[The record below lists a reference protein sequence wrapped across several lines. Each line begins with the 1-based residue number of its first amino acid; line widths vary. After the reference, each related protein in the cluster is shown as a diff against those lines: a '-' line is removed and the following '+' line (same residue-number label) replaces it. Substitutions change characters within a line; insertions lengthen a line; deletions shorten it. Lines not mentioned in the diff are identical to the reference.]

1 MWLNKGEGKIIIN
14 VYRALPWSKNGI
26 ENYKNGKK
34 VTCYRITIK
43 SLIALSSSEATSS
56 ETDTTSA
63 GCASNTYVGQKQ
75 SDGSWK
81 TVCKE

>member
-1 MWLNKGEGKIIIN
+1 MQLAAEAEEARKLII
-14 VYRALPWSKNGI
+14 S
-26 ENYKNGKK
+26 
-34 VTCYRITIK
+34 
-43 SLIALSSSEATSS
+43 SSSSEATSS
-56 ETDTTSA
+56 ETDTAST